1 MFVAVLIIT
10 FTSLQRSDTDSTPT
24 GRNRNYTS
32 FYKHLAP
39 SGAETFNPPTASSVS
54 NKAPSLQVGF
64 LPV

>member
-10 FTSLQRSDTDSTPT
+10 FTSLQRSDTDSTPK

-39 SGAETFNPPTASSVS
+39 SGAETQSPNCYLGI
-54 NKAPSLQVGF
+54 KWAPSLPVGF